1 MSKRRPR
8 SEHVRTYTPFVAEQS
23 NHDQLAGVYSSLPFQ
38 FPAPL
43 PREVEALVTVEH
55 ASTVEETAAAPPEI
69 TLPTAQDL
77 GRIGSVNSR
86 IRPTTLATVEISST
100 VEHTS
105 TVEETAAIQQTFKKN
120 SNVYG
125 IRPDKISILNQGR
138 RPKELSTSWVS
149 LNSGVVYEA
158 QRVQWVSIVQHSMT
172 RGQESF
178 YEAIWKSRSD
188 FKFHISIIDRKRKQ
202 FRAGYDI
209 LARLT
214 RLTDRRVQT
223 MIPQLIEKQ
232 VLHSYKNADPN
243 TRTGCAYDI
252 FSYEEILSRQRA
264 AGLCYVV
271 KNGPGIEFVVPN
283 DCSTVEVSST
293 VEQSSSVTAI
303 GPKKA
308 VEQTSTDENTSTG
321 TVEESSRV
329 TVEESSTPL
338 DSRHS
343 FLDNDVDG
351 AVEKLEATILSSEF
365 AQFDREAIRY
375 IWNRS
380 RDVVPDVTVEE
391 VFHFFLEKAYLLGRN
406 RRVQNFNGLMKYVWK
421 EYFTLSRIEQV
432 REQNRQSQQ
441 QELEYWQG
449 ILDNP
454 DAPDEL
460 KEYAKVLLQSK
471 Q

>member
-55 ASTVEETAAAPPEI
+55 TSTVEETAAAPPET
-69 TLPTAQDL
+69 TLPTDQEL

-86 IRPTTLATVEISST
+86 IRPTT

-105 TVEETAAIQQTFKKN
+105 TVEETAAIKRTFKGN
-120 SNVYG
+120 SNVYS
-125 IRPDKISILNQGR
+125 IRPDKISILNQGH
-138 RPKELSTSWVS
+138 RPTELSRSWVS
-149 LNSGVVYEA
+149 LNTGVVYEA
-158 QRVQWVSIVQHSMT
+158 QRVQWVSIAQHSMT
-172 RGQESF
+172 KGQESF
-178 YEAIWKSRSD
+178 YEAIWKSRPD

-271 KNGPGIEFVVPN
+271 KNGPGIEFVVPV

-293 VEQSSSVTAI
+293 VENSSTVK
-303 GPKKA
+303 GPKRA

-321 TVEESSRV
+321 TVEDSSHV
-329 TVEESSTPL
+329 TVEDSSTPL

-343 FLDNDVDG
+343 FLDNDVDD
-351 AVEKLEATILSSEF
+351 AVEKLEATILRSEF

-421 EYFTLSRIEQV
+421 EFFTLSRIEQV
-432 REQNRQSQQ
+432 REQKRQSQQ